1 MDEPH
6 RRAHGPRVHIRVHR
20 ARGDSRAHI
29 ARRGQLLRRTG
40 GAFAIGAK
48 RPGRLSL
55 LRCRRSGRAK
65 RKPERVAAQHR
76 RHHQQARQR
85 PWDDAP
91 PRTLRRAGVGQRRRP
106 QALPLCRRPRG
117 EGSGFL
123 SLDMVD
129 SSRLREVALTPEE
142 YRVIVEKLRRPPN
155 AVELGMLGVL
165 WSEHCS
171 YKSSKTLLRRLPSS
185 GASVLQGPGEN
196 AGAVEIGQGWAAVF
210 KIESHNH
217 PSAIEPYQGAATG
230 VGGIIRDVIA
240 MGARPIALLD
250 SLRFGPLPASR
261 HHFEGVVA
269 GIGGYGNCIGIPT
282 VAGEVYFEDCYAQN
296 PIVNAMCVGIV
307 PVQSLMR
314 ARAEGTANSLLL
326 VGADTGRDG
335 IHGASFASVEL
346 DETSSERRPAVQVGN
361 PFLEKCLLEA
371 CMDLGRT
378 DAVVAVQDL
387 GAAGLTSSVAECA
400 GRVPGAGAR
409 IDVSLVPRRERAMSP
424 YDVMLS
430 ESQERMLV
438 VVQRGREEEVERIFK
453 TWDLTSAVIG
463 DVTDDGHLT
472 VFDRTEVAARLPID
486 LLTDGAPQR
495 RLVGIAPEAPPSL
508 HLDSLPPLVN
518 AGESLLRLLESP
530 NLCSRRPV
538 FRRYDHMV
546 GDSTVVA
553 PGGDAAVL
561 RIKGTR
567 LGLAMTTDCN
577 ARYCHLDPNLGAQ
590 HAVADAAR
598 NIVATGAEPL
608 AVTDCLNLA
617 NPDRPE
623 VYWELEET
631 IAGLAQACRAL
642 EVPIVSGNVSLYND
656 SSGASAIHPTPVVGM
671 IGLIEDYGR
680 RLEAGLKNEGDFVL
694 LVGSSHNDLGGS
706 EYLKVEHGTVAGRPP
721 VLDLAREG
729 AVNRL
734 ILAAAKAGLLRSA
747 HDCAEGGMLVA
758 LAECCL
764 LGGIGVRCPAL
775 RPEAPLRLDAAFFG
789 ETPGRFI
796 VSAGSRAMP
805 ELQTLSRRHHVD
817 TSRRGRSGGE
827 TIELEAQLRLALAD
841 ARQAWE
847 GGLLH

>member
-1 MDEPH
+1 MSLETVD
-6 RRAHGPRVHIRVHR
+6 
-20 ARGDSRAHI
+20 AR
-29 ARRGQLLRRTG
+29 
-40 GAFAIGAK
+40 
-48 RPGRLSL
+48 
-55 LRCRRSGRAK
+55 
-65 RKPERVAAQHR
+65 
-76 RHHQQARQR
+76 
-85 PWDDAP
+85 
-91 PRTLRRAGVGQRRRP
+91 
-106 QALPLCRRPRG
+106 
-117 EGSGFL
+117 
-123 SLDMVD
+123 
-129 SSRLREVALTPEE
+129 RLREVALTPDE

-171 YKSSKTLLRRLPSS
+171 YKTSKALLRRLPSS
-185 GASVLQGPGEN
+185 GEAVLQGPGEN
-196 AGAVEIGQGWAAVF
+196 AGAVEVGQGWAAVF

-261 HHFEGVVA
+261 RHFDGVVA

-282 VAGEVYFEDCYAQN
+282 VGGEVYFDECYEQN
-296 PIVNAMCVGIV
+296 PLVNAMCVGLV
-307 PVQSLMR
+307 RVERLMR
-314 ARAEGTANSLLL
+314 ARAEGTGNSLML
-326 VGADTGRDG
+326 VGADTGKDG

-346 DETSSERRPAVQVGN
+346 DESSSERRPAVQVGN

-371 CMDLGRT
+371 CMDLGHT

-409 IDVSLVPRRERAMSP
+409 IDVSLVPRRERAMTP

-438 VVQRGREEEVERIFK
+438 VVQRGREAEVERIFQ

-463 DVTDDGHLT
+463 DVTDDGQLT
-472 VFDRTEVAARLPID
+472 VFDGEELVARLPID
-486 LLTDGAPQR
+486 LLTDGAPLR
-495 RLVGIAPEAPPSL
+495 RLAGISPDPPPSL
-508 HLDSLPPLVN
+508 HLDSLTPLID
-518 AGESLLRLLESP
+518 AGQSLLRLLASP
-530 NLCSRRPV
+530 NLCSRRPI

-546 GDSTVVA
+546 GDSTIVP
-553 PGGDAAVL
+553 PGGDAALL

-590 HAVADAAR
+590 HAVAEAAR
-598 NIVATGAEPL
+598 NIVATGARPL

-631 IAGLAQACRAL
+631 IAGLASACRAL

-656 SSGASAIHPTPVVGM
+656 SEGRSPIHPTPVVGM
-671 IGLIEDYGR
+671 IGIIDDYGR
-680 RLEAGLKNEGDFVL
+680 RLEAGLKHEGDFVL

-721 VLDLAREG
+721 GLDLTREA

-734 ILAAAKAGLLRSA
+734 ILAAAKSGHLRSA

-764 LGGIGVRCPAL
+764 LGGLGVRCPAM
-775 RPEAPLRLDAAFFG
+775 RPEPPLRLDAAFFG

-796 VSAGSRAMP
+796 VSAPSRAMP
-805 ELQTLSRRHHVD
+805 ELQTLARRHHVEI
-817 TSRRGRSGGE
+817 SLLGMAGGE
-827 TIELEAQLRLALAD
+827 TVEFEGQFRLSLAEM
-841 ARQAWE
+841 RQAWE

>member
-1 MDEPH
+1 
-6 RRAHGPRVHIRVHR
+6 
-20 ARGDSRAHI
+20 
-29 ARRGQLLRRTG
+29 
-40 GAFAIGAK
+40 
-48 RPGRLSL
+48 
-55 LRCRRSGRAK
+55 
-65 RKPERVAAQHR
+65 
-76 RHHQQARQR
+76 
-85 PWDDAP
+85 
-91 PRTLRRAGVGQRRRP
+91 
-106 QALPLCRRPRG
+106 
-117 EGSGFL
+117 
-123 SLDMVD
+123 MVD
-129 SSRLREVALTPEE
+129 SRRLREVALTPEE
-142 YRVIVEKLRRPPN
+142 YRVIVENLRRAPN

-171 YKSSKTLLRRLPSS
+171 YKTSKALLRRLPSS
-185 GASVLQGPGEN
+185 GDAVLQGPGEN

-261 HHFEGVVA
+261 HHFDGVVA

-282 VAGEVYFEDCYAQN
+282 VGGEVYFNECYAQN
-296 PIVNAMCVGIV
+296 PLVNAMCVGLV
-307 PVQSLMR
+307 RVDRLMR
-314 ARAEGTANSLLL
+314 ARAEGTGNSLML

-346 DETSSERRPAVQVGN
+346 DESSSERRPAVQVGN

-371 CMDLGRT
+371 CMDLART

-409 IDVSLVPRRERAMSP
+409 IDISLVPRRERGMTP

-438 VVQRGREEEVERIFK
+438 VVQRGREAEVERIFE

-472 VFDRTEVAARLPID
+472 VFDGAEVVARLPID
-486 LLTDGAPQR
+486 LLTDGAPLR
-495 RLVGIAPEAPPSL
+495 RLVGLAPEPSPSL
-508 HLDSLPPLVN
+508 HLDSLPPL
-518 AGESLLRLLESP
+518 ADPGQALLRLLASP
-530 NLCSRRPV
+530 NLCSRRPI

-546 GDSTVVA
+546 GDSTVVP
-553 PGGDAAVL
+553 PGGDAALL

-590 HAVADAAR
+590 HAVAEAAR
-598 NIVATGAEPL
+598 NIVATGARPL

-631 IAGLAQACRAL
+631 IAGIAQACRTL
-642 EVPIVSGNVSLYND
+642 ELPVVSGNVSLYND
-656 SSGASAIHPTPVVGM
+656 SSGVSAIHPTPVIGM
-671 IGLIEDYGR
+671 IGVIEDYGR
-680 RLEAGLKNEGDFVL
+680 RLDAALKREGDFVL
-694 LVGSSHNDLGGS
+694 MVGSSHNDLGGS

-721 VLDLAREG
+721 VLDLTREA

-734 ILAAAKAGLLRSA
+734 ILAAAKAGMLRSA

-764 LGGIGVRCPAL
+764 LGGLGVRCPAM
-775 RPEAPLRLDAAFFG
+775 RPEPPLRMDAAFFG

-796 VSAGSRAMP
+796 VSAPSRAMP
-805 ELQTLSRRHHVD
+805 ELQTLARRHHVEI
-817 TSRRGRSGGE
+817 SLLGMAGGE
-827 TIELEAQLRLALAD
+827 TLEFEGQFRLPLAEM
-841 ARQAWE
+841 RQAWE
-847 GGLLH
+847 SGLLV